1 MDLIHVRSVKERV
14 NDMKRKSRIF
24 FIVLIIIL
32 VCGCVGIILWLS
44 DNSNIKNNKQLQN
57 INTISQDNDDTY
69 NYDEDDDLDTYDEM
83 DITVKKEKVY
93 DENKVK
99 IWVLDYDTESD
110 ELNFK
115 VKNNS
120 GKTLGFYAHAY
131 AINGVMTGNNVIDM
145 DFDVAKGKTVT
156 QELII
161 DNMWLYEMS
170 VHEIKCI
177 DILFCAYDNDKV
189 FDTGQIRVKTSAY
202 DSTSSKE

>member
-32 VCGCVGIILWLS
+32 VCGYVGIILWLS

-99 IWVLDYDTESD
+99 IWVLDYE
-110 ELNFK
+110 
-115 VKNNS
+115 
-120 GKTLGFYAHAY
+120 
-131 AINGVMTGNNVIDM
+131 
-145 DFDVAKGKTVT
+145 
-156 QELII
+156 
-161 DNMWLYEMS
+161 
-170 VHEIKCI
+170 
-177 DILFCAYDNDKV
+177 
-189 FDTGQIRVKTSAY
+189 
-202 DSTSSKE
+202 